1 MPAPRSSPQTTPN
14 DPLSY
19 SFLSLFTHQTGIG
32 RLTSLISEVR
42 NFCGGTHLLFSLH
55 KLSISWIQTLF
66 QNQHWKWNQ
75 SCRKG
80 RWRGLCMCWSWAD
93 LPAGTGNHPGTSFC
107 FSPSQST
114 KAASFCKKKWGRC
127 GEEKNF
133 LPLQYVAERLGG
145 GRRGGCT
152 ENQVA

>member
-19 SFLSLFTHQTGIG
+19 SFLSLFTHQSGIG

-42 NFCGGTHLLFSLH
+42 NFCGGTYLLLSLH

-66 QNQHWKWNQ
+66 QNQDWKWNQ

-93 LPAGTGNHPGTSFC
+93 LPAGQEITLEPPFVFLHPRAPRQP
-107 FSPSQST
+107 PSV
-114 KAASFCKKKWGRC
+114 
-127 GEEKNF
+127 EKNEGD
-133 LPLQYVAERLGG
+133 VERRKTFCLSSM
-145 GRRGGCT
+145 
-152 ENQVA
+152 

>member
-1 MPAPRSSPQTTPN
+1 MPSTSRHMLPTPSSFRGPWHSNTERAPCLLLGPAPKLTPN
-14 DPLSY
+14 YPLSY

-114 KAASFCKKKWGRC
+114 KAASFCRKK
-127 GEEKNF
+127 
-133 LPLQYVAERLGG
+133 
-145 GRRGGCT
+145 
-152 ENQVA
+152 